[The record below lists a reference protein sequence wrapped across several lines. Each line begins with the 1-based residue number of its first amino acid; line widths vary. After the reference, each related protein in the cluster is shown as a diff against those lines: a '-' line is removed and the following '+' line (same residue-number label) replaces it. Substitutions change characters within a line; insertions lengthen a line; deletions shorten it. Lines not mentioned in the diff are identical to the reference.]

1 MLSPTL
7 REGSRTYAVVLAQQ
21 RSAGI
26 AIRVA
31 SRSRRTRAAASDRG
45 AALLKVRGAGKRK
58 RRCLTLFSCNRS
70 Q

>member
-26 AIRVA
+26 AIRVP
-31 SRSRRTRAAASDRG
+31 SRSRRTRTAAS
-45 AALLKVRGAGKRK
+45 AIEAP
-58 RRCLTLFSCNRS
+58 LFSRFEARARGNADV
-70 Q
+70 